1 MIADRSSSG
10 GGGLPEDWSGEV
22 VITDRSSSGGG
33 GGGLPEDWSGE
44 VVIADRSS
52 SGGRGVT

>member
-10 GGGLPEDWSGEV
+10 GGGV
-22 VITDRSSSGGG
+22 
-33 GGGLPEDWSGE
+33 PEDWSGE

-52 SGGRGVT
+52 SGGGGGYLRTGQGRW

>member
-1 MIADRSSSG
+1 M

-33 GGGLPEDWSGE
+33 GGLPEDWSGE

-52 SGGRGVT
+52 SGGGGGYLRTGQGRW

>member
-33 GGGLPEDWSGE
+33 GYLRTGQ
-44 VVIADRSS
+44 
-52 SGGRGVT
+52 GRW

>member
-1 MIADRSSSG
+1 M

-22 VITDRSSSGGG
+22 VIADRSSSG

-52 SGGRGVT
+52 SGGGGYLRTGQGRW